1 MTPPALNSFLAKYA
15 IAAAGAPIVIRFLSG
30 PLCGTDVISLPGIVL
45 VIALGPV
52 FGAPALVAAIVAS
65 RAARYGL
72 IGDGRGARLGLWT
85 FLLLPL
91 ILTVAAQIFDVA
103 VNCLDPERTPVLSV
117 VVLPVTLFV
126 VLIGYVVYWV
136 RFRRSN
142 RNQEHVAP

>member
-1 MTPPALNSFLAKYA
+1 MTPPAFNRFLAKYA
-15 IAAAGAPIVIRFLSG
+15 IVAAGAPIVIRFLSG

-72 IGDGRGARLGLWT
+72 IGDGKGARLGLWA
-85 FLLLPL
+85 FLLIPL
-91 ILTVAAQIFDVA
+91 ILTLAAQIYDVTLD
-103 VNCLDPERTPVLSV
+103 CLHSEREPVLSFV
-117 VVLPVTLFV
+117 AVPVTLFL
-126 VLIGYVVYWV
+126 VLMGSMVYWV

-142 RNQEHVAP
+142 RNQERA